1 MTDDPNQLVDDDD
14 DRMVFF
20 DEILWEVMSPKIKE
34 YLFNNYQDILLQLE
48 PEQYTELD
56 EVIREAFK
64 MYADGIAGSLY
75 RHRIITDSD
84 EYDKAFDNFI
94 PDNKPVKWPVIEHW
108 FFRQFAKEDDEPDEF
123 ADLHPFE
130 MDENAKR
137 AQEAIDICDEIVNG
151 TQLFADFIKQGYH
164 HFNPVIQQYLERY
177 TPFDLAFSSPEGIV
191 DCQRHIDTLL
201 ECLFEDIHALFF
213 LQPRLEN

>member
-1 MTDDPNQLVDDDD
+1 MTDDPNQLADDDD

-20 DEILWEVMSPKIKE
+20 DEVLWEVMSPKIKE

-56 EVIREAFK
+56 ELIREAFK

-108 FFRQFAKEDDEPDEF
+108 FFRQFAKEDDEPHEF
-123 ADLHPFE
+123 ADLPPFE

>member
-34 YLFNNYQDILLQLE
+34 YLFNNYQNILLQLE

-56 EVIREAFK
+56 ELIREAFK

-108 FFRQFAKEDDEPDEF
+108 FFRQFAKEDDEPHEF
-123 ADLHPFE
+123 ADLPPFE

>member
-56 EVIREAFK
+56 ELIREAFK

-108 FFRQFAKEDDEPDEF
+108 FFRQFAKEDDEPHEF
-123 ADLHPFE
+123 ADLPPFE

-191 DCQRHIDTLL
+191 DCQRYIDTLL

>member
-34 YLFNNYQDILLQLE
+34 YLFNNYQNILLQLE

-108 FFRQFAKEDDEPDEF
+108 FFRQFAKEDDEPHEF
-123 ADLHPFE
+123 ADLPPFE

>member
-1 MTDDPNQLVDDDD
+1 MTDDPNQIADDDD

-20 DEILWEVMSPKIKE
+20 DEVLWEVMSPKIKE

-48 PEQYTELD
+48 PEQYTEVD
-56 EVIREAFK
+56 ELIREAFK
-64 MYADGIAGSLY
+64 MYADGIAGTLY
-75 RHRIITDSD
+75 RHRIITDSE

-123 ADLHPFE
+123 ADLHSFE

-137 AQEAIDICDEIVNG
+137 AQEVIDICDEIVNG
-151 TQLFADFIKQGYH
+151 TQLFADFIKQGYQ

-177 TPFDLAFSSPEGIV
+177 TSFDLAFSSPEGIL

-213 LQPRLEN
+213 LHPRLEN

>member
-56 EVIREAFK
+56 ELIREAFK

-108 FFRQFAKEDDEPDEF
+108 FFRQFAKEDDEPHEF
-123 ADLHPFE
+123 ADLPPFE

-151 TQLFADFIKQGYH
+151 TQLFADFIKQGYQ

-191 DCQRHIDTLL
+191 DCQRYIDTLL

>member
-48 PEQYTELD
+48 PGQYTELD
-56 EVIREAFK
+56 ELIREAFK

-108 FFRQFAKEDDEPDEF
+108 FFRQFAKEDDEPHEF
-123 ADLHPFE
+123 ADLPPFE

>member
-48 PEQYTELD
+48 PEQYTEVD
-56 EVIREAFK
+56 ELIREAFK

-108 FFRQFAKEDDEPDEF
+108 FFRQFAKEDDEPHEF
-123 ADLHPFE
+123 ADLPPFE

-213 LQPRLEN
+213 L

>member
-56 EVIREAFK
+56 ELIREAFK

-108 FFRQFAKEDDEPDEF
+108 FFRQFAKEDDEPHEF
-123 ADLHPFE
+123 ADLPPFE